1 MQYQQPSA
9 MTLDDAARIL
19 ETGSHL
25 DAARAVISVALHATD
40 RDGLQRFLAFASTKS
55 SPLVRGNA
63 LIGFGHMARRF
74 GSLDRAV
81 ALPPVASGL
90 HDSDPYVKSHANAA
104 ADDFEQFLGWTVVRT
119 NADA

>member
-1 MQYQQPSA
+1 MQHQQISA
-9 MTLDDAARIL
+9 MTLGDAARIL
-19 ETGSHL
+19 ESGSHL
-25 DAARAVISVALHATD
+25 DAARAVISVALHATN
-40 RDGLQRFLAFASTKS
+40 RAGLLDFLALASTKS

-81 ALPPVASGL
+81 ALPAIASGL
-90 HDSDPYVKSHANAA
+90 RDPDPYVRSHANAA
-104 ADDFEQFLGWTVVRT
+104 ADDFEQFLGWTVVRS